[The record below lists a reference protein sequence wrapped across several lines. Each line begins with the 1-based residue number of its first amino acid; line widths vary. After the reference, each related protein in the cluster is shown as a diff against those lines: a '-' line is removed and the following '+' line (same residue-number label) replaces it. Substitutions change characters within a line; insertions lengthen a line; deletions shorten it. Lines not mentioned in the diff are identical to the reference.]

1 MKKNKIIYLHP
12 AIRNYRVSLFLKLF
26 DALDINFLWTTLPK
40 AGLNCSK
47 HEEEE
52 INRILKNANIEYIQ
66 AKELHSIPI
75 DNFSLDLL
83 KLPFKGH
90 KVFIFSNIIGV
101 PYLLL
106 APLIKL
112 MGKKIILFDELWR
125 YPKEVNKYKKIYPYV
140 RFLTKYCLDGVVA
153 AGSKAKE
160 FYIEEFG
167 FDKEKIEIAYN
178 TTVDTKEYVN
188 DENLDKTIKEKL
200 ENTTTAKKILY
211 LGRVVKYKGLDLL
224 IKAMSSIRGEYELI
238 VVGDGEFKKECEDLA
253 KELNLN
259 TRIHFLG
266 SCLSNEAPYYY
277 KNSDIFVL
285 PTRFRL
291 DANVQ
296 MESWGFTVN
305 EAMAL
310 EIPVVTTTAV
320 GSGFDLIVDGVTG
333 GLAVAGDEKSLSKK
347 INFIIENN
355 EDNKIGKEA
364 RKHLLKTCN
373 YEDNLKAYENIIKKV
388 QGEK

>member
-1 MKKNKIIYLHP
+1 MDVRNKIIYIHP
-12 AIRNYRVSLFLKLF
+12 AIRIYRKGIFEKL
-26 DALDINFLWTTLPK
+26 
-40 AGLNCSK
+40 SK
-47 HEEEE
+47 ELQIKFFWSEDMSKDNGHIKEEVD
-52 INRILKNANIEYIQ
+52 RILENTNIEYIQ
-66 AKELHSIPI
+66 AKELHSISI
-75 DNFSLDLL
+75 DNFSIDLL
-83 KLPFKGH
+83 KLPFQGY

-106 APLIKL
+106 APILKL
-112 MGKKIILFDELWR
+112 MGKRIIIFDELWR

-140 RFLTKYCLDGVVA
+140 KFLTKFCLGGVVA
-153 AGSKAKE
+153 AGSKVKQ
-160 FYIEEFG
+160 FYIDEFG

-178 TTVDTKEYVN
+178 TTLDTKEYVN

-200 ENTTTAKKILY
+200 KNTTTKKKILY
-211 LGRVVKYKGLDLL
+211 LGRIVKYKGLDLL
-224 IKAMSSIRGEYELI
+224 IKAMSDISEEYELI
-238 VVGDGEFKKECEDLA
+238 VVGEGEFKKECLNLV

-259 TRIHFLG
+259 SRVYFLG
-266 SCLSNEAPYYY
+266 GCLSNEALYYY

-310 EIPVVTTTAV
+310 EVPVVTTTAV
-320 GSGFDLIVDGVTG
+320 GSGFDLIIDGVNG
-333 GLAVAGDEKSLSKK
+333 GLAIAGDEKSLSEK
-347 INFIIENN
+347 INFVIENN
-355 EDNKIGKEA
+355 EDNKIGKEG

-373 YEDNLKAYENIIKKV
+373 YDDNLLAYKHIIKKV
-388 QGEK
+388 LDE

>member
-1 MKKNKIIYLHP
+1 MKNKIIYIHP
-12 AIRNYRVSLFLKLF
+12 AIRTYRVGIFERLSEKLNIRF
-26 DALDINFLWTTLPK
+26 FWS
-40 AGLNCSK
+40 GVSK
-47 HEEEE
+47 PGTHISEE
-52 INRILKNANIEYIQ
+52 INRILKSTHIDYTQ

-83 KLPFKGH
+83 KLPFQGY
-90 KVFIFSNIIGV
+90 KVFIFSNITGV

-106 APLIKL
+106 TPLLKL

-125 YPKEVNKYKKIYPYV
+125 YPKEINKYKKIYPYV
-140 RFLTKYCLDGVVA
+140 KFLIKYCLDGVVA

-160 FYIEEFG
+160 FYIDEFG
-167 FDKEKIEIAYN
+167 FDKEKIVIAYN
-178 TTVDTKEYVN
+178 TTIDTKDYVN
-188 DENLDKTIKEKL
+188 DENLNNSIKQKL
-200 ENTTTAKKILY
+200 QNTTSKKKLLY
-211 LGRVVKYKGLDLL
+211 LGRIVKYKGLDVL
-224 IKAMSSIRGEYELI
+224 IKAMANINTEYDLI
-238 VVGDGEFKKECEDLA
+238 VVGDGEFKKECLILVN
-253 KELNLN
+253 ELNLN
-259 TRIHFLG
+259 TRVHFLG

-310 EIPVVTTTAV
+310 EVSVVTTTAV
-320 GSGFDLIVDGVTG
+320 GSGFDLIIDGVTG
-333 GLAVAGDEKSLSKK
+333 GLAVAGDEKSLSEK

-355 EDNKIGKEA
+355 NDNKIGEEA

-373 YEDNLKAYENIIKKV
+373 YDDNLKAYENIIKKV
-388 QGEK
+388 LDE

>member
-1 MKKNKIIYLHP
+1 MDVRNKIIYIHP
-12 AIRNYRVSLFLKLF
+12 AIRTYRVGIFEKLSIKLETKF
-26 DALDINFLWTTLPK
+26 FWSEDMSKDKGHIN
-40 AGLNCSK
+40 
-47 HEEEE
+47 EEVK
-52 INRILKNANIEYIQ
+52 RILENVKIDYIQ
-66 AKELHSIPI
+66 AKELHSLPI
-75 DNFSLDLL
+75 DNFSLDLF
-83 KLPFKGH
+83 KLPFQGY

-106 APLIKL
+106 APLLKL
-112 MGKKIILFDELWR
+112 MGKRIIVFDELWR

-140 RFLTKYCLDGVVA
+140 KFLTKYCLDGVVA
-153 AGSKAKE
+153 AGSRAKE

-167 FDKEKIEIAYN
+167 FYKEKIEIAYN

-188 DENLDKTIKEKL
+188 DENLDNSIKQKL
-200 ENTTTAKKILY
+200 QNTTSRKKLLY
-211 LGRVVKYKGLDLL
+211 LGRIVKYKGLDVL
-224 IKAMSSIRGEYELI
+224 IKAMANINIEYDLI
-238 VVGDGEFKKECEDLA
+238 VVGDGEFKKECLILVN
-253 KELNLN
+253 ELNLN
-259 TRIHFLG
+259 TRVHFLG

-320 GSGFDLIVDGVTG
+320 GSGFDLIIDGTTG
-333 GLAVAGDEKSLSKK
+333 GLAIAGDEKSLSEK
-347 INFIIENN
+347 INSIIENN

-373 YEDNLKAYENIIKKV
+373 YDDNLKAYENIIKKV
-388 QGEK
+388 LDE

>member
-1 MKKNKIIYLHP
+1 MKNKIIYIHP
-12 AIRNYRVSLFLKLF
+12 AIRTYRVGIFERLSEKMNITFS
-26 DALDINFLWTTLPK
+26 WS
-40 AGLNCSK
+40 GVSK
-47 HEEEE
+47 PGTHISEE
-52 INRILKNANIEYIQ
+52 INRILEDTNIEYIQ
-66 AKELHSIPI
+66 AKELRSFPI
-75 DNFSLDLL
+75 DNFSVDLL
-83 KLPFKGH
+83 KLPFQGY
-90 KVFIFSNIIGV
+90 KVFIFSNITGV

-106 APLIKL
+106 APFLRL

-125 YPKEVNKYKKIYPYV
+125 YPKEVNKYKKIYLYV
-140 RFLTKYCLDGVVA
+140 KFLTKYCLDGVVA

-188 DENLDKTIKEKL
+188 DENLDNSIKQKL
-200 ENTTTAKKILY
+200 QNTTTKKKILY
-211 LGRVVKYKGLDLL
+211 LGRIVKYKGLDLL
-224 IKAMSSIRGEYELI
+224 IKAMSGISEEYELI
-238 VVGDGEFKKECEDLA
+238 VVGDGEFKKECEDLVN
-253 KELNLN
+253 EMNLDN
-259 TRIHFLG
+259 RVHFLG
-266 SCLSNEAPYYY
+266 ACLSNEAPYYY

-305 EAMAL
+305 EAMSL

-320 GSGFDLIVDGVTG
+320 GSGFDLIIDSVTG
-333 GLAVAGDEKSLSKK
+333 GMAVAGDEKSLSEK
-347 INFIIENN
+347 INFVIENN
-355 EDNKIGKEA
+355 EDNKIGEEA

-373 YEDNLKAYENIIKKV
+373 YDDNLRAYENIIKKV
-388 QGEK
+388 LDE

>member
-1 MKKNKIIYLHP
+1 MDVRNKIIYIHP
-12 AIRNYRVSLFLKLF
+12 AIRIYRERIFEKLSKKLNIKF
-26 DALDINFLWTTLPK
+26 FWSEDMSKDNGHIN
-40 AGLNCSK
+40 
-47 HEEEE
+47 EEVD
-52 INRILKNANIEYIQ
+52 RILENTNISYIQ
-66 AKELHSIPI
+66 AKEIYSIPI
-75 DNFSLDLL
+75 DNFSVDLL
-83 KLPFKGH
+83 KLPFQGY
-90 KVFIFSNIIGV
+90 KVYIFSNITGV

-106 APLIKL
+106 APILKI
-112 MGKKIILFDELWR
+112 MGKRIIVFDELWR

-140 RFLTKYCLDGVVA
+140 KFLTKYCLDGVVT
-153 AGSKAKE
+153 AGSRAKE

-167 FDKEKIEIAYN
+167 FDKDKIEIAYN

-211 LGRVVKYKGLDLL
+211 LGRIVKYKGLDVL
-224 IKAMSSIRGEYELI
+224 IKAMLDISNEYELI
-238 VVGDGEFKKECEDLA
+238 VVGDGEFKKECLNLVD
-253 KELNLN
+253 ELNLN
-259 TRIHFLG
+259 NRVHFLG

-277 KNSDIFVL
+277 KNSDIFAL

-310 EIPVVTTTAV
+310 EVPVVTTTAV

-333 GLAVAGDEKSLSKK
+333 GLAVAGDEKSLSEK
-347 INFIIENN
+347 INFVIENN

-364 RKHLLKTCN
+364 RKHLLKICN
-373 YEDNLKAYENIIKKV
+373 YDDNLKAYENIIKKV
-388 QGEK
+388 LDE